1 MFAAIFLPQFRL
13 QAALRFRKELWAQP
27 IALVDEGSG
36 KGLVLDVTP
45 PAGAA
50 GAGAGLTSAQA
61 LARCPALRLLPQA
74 AGQEKNAAAV
84 LLEVAGSLSPD
95 FEATADGVVTVDVSR
110 AKIPDWSS
118 WAAAVVARL
127 ATLQLR
133 AQLGLAANPDLALLA
148 ARRAGPVLVVQNAA
162 TFLADIAIA
171 EVDPSPELV
180 SILRD
185 WGIGHLGQL
194 AQVPK
199 DALIDR
205 LGPAAGELWQR
216 AMGGKPRLLRLVRPV
231 EEFGETFDFEH
242 EIETLEPLLF
252 VLRRILDQLARR
264 LAGVHRVAEKM
275 TLTLEGKSETRNS
288 KLETNGEE
296 NFGNQETTAR
306 PSRACAPV
314 SSASS
319 LLEFVSSFEFRA
331 SSFLHHRT
339 FTIPAPTL
347 DVEVL
352 FRILHT
358 HLDGL
363 TLEHCPTG
371 VRLTI
376 EPVCADHRQ
385 LRLFESPLRD
395 PNRFGE
401 TLARLSA
408 LVGAERVGV
417 PEPEDTHRPDRFRI
431 VEPRFHTAGEE
442 ENGALDLAIGLP
454 LRRYRPAFPAQV
466 ELVRHTPAFVF
477 SEKIHG
483 EIVEVAGPYR
493 LSGDWWESER
503 WSAEEWDV
511 EMSDGALIRLAKRGD
526 SWFIEGSY
534 DGAVC

>member
-1 MFAAIFLPQFRL
+1 MFAALFLPHFRL
-13 QAALRFRKELWAQP
+13 QAALRFREELWAQP
-27 IALVDEGSG
+27 IALVDEQSG
-36 KGLVLDVTP
+36 KGLILDATP
-45 PAGAA
+45 PAVAA
-50 GAGAGLTSAQA
+50 GVSAGLTSPQA
-61 LARCPALRLLPQA
+61 MARCPELRLLPQA
-74 AGQEKNAAAV
+74 VAQEKNAAAV

-95 FEATADGVVTVDVSR
+95 FEATAAGIVTVDVSR
-110 AKIPDWSS
+110 AKISDWPR
-118 WAAAVVARL
+118 WAAAVVERL
-127 ATLQLR
+127 AALQLR
-133 AQLGLAANPDLALLA
+133 AQLGLAVNPDLALLA
-148 ARRAGPVLVVQNAA
+148 ARRAGPVLIVQNAA

-216 AMGGKPRLLRLVRPV
+216 AMGGKSRLLRLVRPV
-231 EEFGETFDFEH
+231 EEFVEAFDFEH
-242 EIETLEPLLF
+242 EIETVEPLLF
-252 VLRRILDQLARR
+252 VLRRFLEQLVLR
-264 LAGVHRVAEKM
+264 LAGAYRVAARM
-275 TLTLEGKSETRNS
+275 TLVVA
-288 KLETNGEE
+288 
-296 NFGNQETTAR
+296 Q
-306 PSRACAPV
+306 
-314 SSASS
+314 ASS
-319 LLEFVSSFEFRA
+319 LWQSDRHSCLSTRQAGSPSDSDRQGC
-331 SSFLHHRT
+331 LPYYTRT

-363 TLEHCPTG
+363 TLDQCPTG
-371 VRLTI
+371 VQLAI

-417 PEPEDTHRPDRFRI
+417 PEPEDTHRPDRCRI

-442 ENGALDLAIGLP
+442 KGGALDLAVGLP

-466 ELVRHTPAFVF
+466 QLVRHTPAFVF

-511 EMSDGALIRLAKRGD
+511 EMADGALIRLAKRGD
-526 SWFIEGSY
+526 SWFVEGSY
-534 DGAVC
+534 DGAVF

>member
-1 MFAAIFLPQFRL
+1 MFAAIFLPHFRL
-13 QAALRFRKELWAQP
+13 QAALRFREELWAQS
-27 IALVDEGSG
+27 IALVDEQSG
-36 KGLVLDVTP
+36 KGLILDVTP
-45 PAGAA
+45 PAAAA
-50 GAGAGLTSAQA
+50 GVSAGLTSPQA
-61 LARCPALRLLPQA
+61 MARCPELRLLPQA
-74 AGQEKNAAAV
+74 VAQEKNAAAV
-84 LLEVAGSLSPD
+84 LLEIAGSLSPD
-95 FEATADGVVTVDVSR
+95 FEATADGIVTVDVSR
-110 AKIPDWSS
+110 AKISDWSR
-118 WAAAVVARL
+118 WAAAVVERL

-133 AQLGLAANPDLALLA
+133 ARIGLAANPDLALLA

-231 EEFGETFDFEH
+231 EEFVETFDFEH
-242 EIETLEPLLF
+242 EIETVEPLLF
-252 VLRRILDQLARR
+252 VLRRFLDQLARR
-264 LAGVHRVAEKM
+264 LAGAYRVAARM
-275 TLTLEGKSETRNS
+275 VLTL
-288 KLETNGEE
+288 
-296 NFGNQETTAR
+296 
-306 PSRACAPV
+306 
-314 SSASS
+314 
-319 LLEFVSSFEFRA
+319 LLEKEGEYT
-331 SSFLHHRT
+331 RT
-339 FTIPAPTL
+339 FTIPAPTV

-363 TLEHCPTG
+363 TLAQCPTG
-371 VRLTI
+371 LRLSI

-417 PEPEDTHRPDRFRI
+417 PQPEDTHRPDRFRV
-431 VEPRFHTAGEE
+431 VEPRFHTVSEE
-442 ENGALDLAIGLP
+442 KSGAPDLAVGLP

-466 ELVRHTPAFVF
+466 QLVRHTPAFVF

-483 EIVEVAGPYR
+483 EIVEAAGPYR

-503 WSAEEWDV
+503 WSAEEWDA

-526 SWFIEGSY
+526 SWFLEGSY